1 MTVPTT
7 RMQDHQAFLGGNHD
21 FQADIELIA
30 GSETVSVIL
39 ETVRLATG
47 MRFAAV
53 SRVTADR
60 WVACRTS
67 DDISFNLAS
76 GDEIAIGSTFCQTAR
91 DTGEPVV
98 FDDVNT
104 DEAFVDHPIARQFNI
119 VSYVSIP
126 IYRDDGSFFGTLCG
140 IDIVPRRVKRP
151 RVQAMFRMFADLIG
165 RSLDTEMRLEA
176 QEQLVEHERR
186 LAAAREEFVAILGH
200 DLRNPVTAFGA
211 GLRQLRGEA
220 LSDRAEQ
227 TVALMRAAVLRMEDL
242 IGNMLIHAKQR
253 LGGGISVSV
262 VADAPIR
269 QAISQVVEEVRIAHP
284 AHEVSLDLEIDRP
297 VSCDGPRVAQAVSN
311 LLANAVQHG
320 REGGPIRVAA
330 FCDDAGMTIA
340 VTNAGPAVSDDFAQK
355 LFEPFR
361 RAAGSGGDGLGLGLY
376 IASAIATAHNG
387 HLEVKSGEGEVTF
400 SFRLPL
406 FA

>member
-104 DEAFVDHPIARQFNI
+104 DEAF
-119 VSYVSIP
+119 
-126 IYRDDGSFFGTLCG
+126 DDGSFFGTLCG

-387 HLEVKSGEGEVTF
+387 HLEVKSGEGEVPF